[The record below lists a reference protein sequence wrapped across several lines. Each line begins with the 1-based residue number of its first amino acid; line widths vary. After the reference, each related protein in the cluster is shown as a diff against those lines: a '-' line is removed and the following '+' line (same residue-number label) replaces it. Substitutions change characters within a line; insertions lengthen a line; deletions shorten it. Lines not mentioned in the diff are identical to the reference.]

1 MNINNLTKQQIDHY
15 VARALLEV
23 GITAPTPYNP
33 TVDKLQAYELM
44 EHFNM
49 SVLPTPNTDLFQAKA
64 NGRVNEDNDAPVYSK
79 SRREALCLAA
89 IGFVFGLADTTYDEM
104 CASNQKV
111 IDEVFKPKGLQ
122 GTVIPI
128 VNEPGRV

>member
-1 MNINNLTKQQIDHY
+1 MNITNLTKQQIDHH

-23 GITAPTPYNP
+23 DITAPAIYNP

-49 SVLPTPNTDLFQAKA
+49 SVMPIPNTDLFQAKA
-64 NGRVNEDNDAPVYSK
+64 NGRVNEDNDAPVYNK
-79 SRREALCLAA
+79 SRRTAICLAT
-89 IGFVFGLADTTYDEM
+89 IGFVFGLADTMYDEM

-122 GTVIPI
+122 GAVIPI
-128 VNEPGRV
+128 VDEPRRV